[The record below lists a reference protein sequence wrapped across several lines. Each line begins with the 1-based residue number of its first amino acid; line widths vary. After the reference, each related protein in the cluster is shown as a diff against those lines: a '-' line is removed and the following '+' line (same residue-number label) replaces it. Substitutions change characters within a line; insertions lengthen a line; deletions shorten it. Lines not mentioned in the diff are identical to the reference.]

1 MPSVRTVVFLFP
13 RWTIRA
19 ACLRASQRTCRRAYL
34 LSRDVAQIYN
44 LQHNAKTAERVLLY
58 AESLATDIE
67 KSHSRKKGVIWR
79 PTGALVAAD
88 R

>member
-1 MPSVRTVVFLFP
+1 MPSVRTVVFLFS

-19 ACLRASQRTCRRAYL
+19 ACLRASQELAGGPTSLVETWRRFITCNTMQKRR
-34 LSRDVAQIYN
+34 
-44 LQHNAKTAERVLLY
+44 KEFPLY
-58 AESLATDIE
+58 AESLATDKE
-67 KSHSRKKGVIWR
+67 RVHSRKKGVIWR